1 MNYFGILIG
10 IVTFLIIGLGFP
22 LVIRGER
29 YFGYWAWVYM
39 MSIGFLIIIASLFI
53 RNDWF
58 AVIVGVI
65 GATFVWG
72 STELKEQAVRT
83 ELGWFPF
90 NPASRKIK
98 LPFSDVI
105 KKWKAPHL

>member
-10 IVTFLIIGLGFP
+10 IATLLIIGLGFP

-29 YFGYWAWVYM
+29 TFGYLCWPYM
-39 MSIGFLIIIASLFI
+39 MGLGILIILASLFI
-53 RNDWF
+53 QNNWLC
-58 AVIVGVI
+58 VIVAVI

-72 STELKEQAVRT
+72 STELKEQAVRA
-83 ELGWFPF
+83 EVGWFPF
-90 NPASRKIK
+90 NANKIK
-98 LPFSDVI
+98 LPFEAII

>member
-1 MNYFGILIG
+1 MNTFGLIIG
-10 IVTFLIIGLGFP
+10 VATLLIIGLGFP

-29 YFGYWAWVYM
+29 YFGYLWWPYM
-39 MSIGFLIIIASLFI
+39 MSTGFSIIFASLFI
-53 RNDWF
+53 STEWLS
-58 AVIVGVI
+58 VVVGVL

-90 NPASRKIK
+90 NENKIK
-98 LPFSDVI
+98 PPFEEII

>member
-1 MNYFGILIG
+1 MNFFGILIG
-10 IVTFLIIGLGFP
+10 IVTFTIIGLGFP

-29 YFGYWAWVYM
+29 NFGYWSWVYM
-39 MSIGFLIIIASLFI
+39 MGIGFLFIIASLFVQS
-53 RNDWF
+53 DWGS
-58 AVIVGVI
+58 VIVGVI

-72 STELKEQAVRT
+72 STELKEQAVRA

-90 NPASRKIK
+90 NENKIK
-98 LPFSDVI
+98 LPFEEII

>member
-1 MNYFGILIG
+1 MNPFGILIG
-10 IVTFLIIGLGFP
+10 LVTFTIIGLGFP

-29 YFGYWAWVYM
+29 YLGYLWWPYM
-39 MSIGFLIIIASLFI
+39 MGIGFLIIIASLFI
-53 RNDWF
+53 STDWLS
-58 AVIVGVI
+58 VVTGVL

-72 STELKEQAVRT
+72 STELKEQAVRA

-90 NPASRKIK
+90 NENKIK
-98 LPFSDVI
+98 PPFEEVI

>member
-1 MNYFGILIG
+1 MNPFGILIG
-10 IVTFLIIGLGFP
+10 VVTLFIIGLGFP

-29 YFGYWAWVYM
+29 HFGYWSWPYM
-39 MSIGFLIIIASLFI
+39 MGIGVLLILASLFI
-53 RNDWF
+53 RNDWLCVII
-58 AVIVGVI
+58 AVL

-72 STELKEQAVRT
+72 STELKEQAIRA

-90 NPASRKIK
+90 NPNKIK
-98 LPFSDVI
+98 LPFAETI

>member
-1 MNYFGILIG
+1 MNSFGILG
-10 IVTFLIIGLGFP
+10 GLVTLVIIGLGFP

-29 YFGYWAWVYM
+29 NFGYWSWPYLKGVGVLLAA
-39 MSIGFLIIIASLFI
+39 ASLWLAA
-53 RNDWF
+53 DWASLVC
-58 AVIVGVI
+58 AVL
-65 GATFVWG
+65 GATCIWG

-90 NPASRKIK
+90 NARKTR
-98 LPFSDVI
+98 LPFGDTI

>member
-1 MNYFGILIG
+1 MNIFGIIIG
-10 IVTFLIIGLGFP
+10 IVTFTIIGLGFP

-29 YFGYWAWVYM
+29 IFGYFCWPYM
-39 MSIGFLIIIASLFI
+39 MGIGVILIITSLFI
-53 RNDWF
+53 HSDWGS
-58 AVIVGVI
+58 VVVGVV

-72 STELKEQAVRT
+72 STELKEQAIRA

-90 NPASRKIK
+90 NADKMK
-98 LPFSDVI
+98 LPFTDII

>member
-1 MNYFGILIG
+1 MNYFGLLIG
-10 IVTFLIIGLGFP
+10 IATLLIIGLGFP

-29 YFGYWAWVYM
+29 YLGYLWWPYM
-39 MSIGFLIIIASLFI
+39 MGIGLVGISASLFI
-53 RNDWF
+53 STNWLSV
-58 AVIVGVI
+58 VIGVL

-90 NPASRKIK
+90 NGNKIK
-98 LPFSDVI
+98 PPFENII
-105 KKWKAPHL
+105 KKWRAPHL